1 MIIVNTHS
9 PCDGFPWS
17 RCSKEMVVKPQLK
30 LATGEI
36 LLSFKN
42 TGDDQD
48 SGKISLCIY
57 LQE

>member
-1 MIIVNTHS
+1 
-9 PCDGFPWS
+9 
-17 RCSKEMVVKPQLK
+17 MVVKPQLK